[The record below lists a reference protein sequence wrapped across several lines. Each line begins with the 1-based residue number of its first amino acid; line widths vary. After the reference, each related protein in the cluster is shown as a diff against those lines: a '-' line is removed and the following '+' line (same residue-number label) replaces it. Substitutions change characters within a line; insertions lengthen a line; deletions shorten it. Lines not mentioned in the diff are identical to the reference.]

1 LSQTVVALDRKL
13 RSIARLASPP
23 LVRGKD
29 VRISVFTVRD
39 APERITIDIVLF
51 NRIIDNLLLNA
62 AEFTE
67 HGSIVVEV
75 AGTPDFLTI
84 KISDTGGTLRED
96 ELGKIFRPVQRGPGG
111 YSYGAGLSVVVQL
124 LASVG
129 GKLDVMTHNG
139 KGTTFWAH
147 FPVNKEGVGAV
158 ADTEADKAA
167 EPESPGELG
176 DALNAVTIRRSEGG

>member
-1 LSQTVVALDRKL
+1 
-13 RSIARLASPP
+13 
-23 LVRGKD
+23 
-29 VRISVFTVRD
+29 
-39 APERITIDIVLF
+39 
-51 NRIIDNLLLNA
+51 
-62 AEFTE
+62 
-67 HGSIVVEV
+67 VEV

-147 FPVNKEGVGAV
+147 FPLKKERATPAV
-158 ADTEADKAA
+158 DSEVEKVA
-167 EPESPGELG
+167 ELDPNTAEL
-176 DALNAVTIRRSEGG
+176 AEIRHPAVTIRKFEGG